1 MLARHQRAFAD
12 AAPAAEYPGLHG
24 FRRDGEYHA
33 TNPLVVRGLQK
44 ARDEALT
51 PTTPAGAPA
60 YETFKSHVYGRPA
73 QAIRDLIELAPPRR

>member
-33 TNPLVVRGLQK
+33 TNPVIVRGLQK
-44 ARDEALT
+44 ARDEALALAQT
-51 PTTPAGAPA
+51 GGPA

-73 QAIRDLIELAPPRR
+73 PAIRDLLELAPGRSR